1 MASAGPRS
9 FNDNGSLGPRVNDNE
24 KLEGYL
30 SEVYLLF
37 IGLLFTSNS
46 FRSGPV
52 TASKISGII
61 ARNKFYLNII
71 FIY

>member
-46 FRSGPV
+46 FRSGPINSV
-52 TASKISGII
+52 VFI
-61 ARNKFYLNII
+61 II
-71 FIY
+71 FVY